1 MTHQTSRHDDWQ
13 AGDLA
18 LCVALYDGGGIDP
31 PPANLKIG
39 GVYTVERVF
48 CGVDLFGGAGLGLA
62 IVDVQ
67 PLILG
72 AQGFVADLFRKIHPH
87 TPDAEDRE
95 AIELLTGKP
104 VEVAA

>member
-1 MTHQTSRHDDWQ
+1 VTHQTPTNDNWQ

-31 PPANLKIG
+31 LPTNLKIG

-48 CGVDLFGGAGLGLA
+48 RGVDLFGNTHLGLCLA
-62 IVDVQ
+62 EVCPV
-67 PLILG
+67 ILG
-72 AQGFVADLFRKIHPH
+72 GHGFVADLFRKIHPH

-95 AIELLTGKP
+95 TIELLTGKP